1 LGHARSILLQASL
14 VDSRHRAASS
24 LTTKLTSRY
33 YPPPRPAPYRTPSS
47 SLDHQSR
54 TSNEPF
60 ARKNKEKRRG
70 KEKEKRERER
80 EEGKRKRRGK
90 EKEKR
95 EREREEGKIKRRGK
109 EKEKKGTGI

>member
-60 ARKNKEKRRG
+60 ARKNKEK
-70 KEKEKRERER
+70 EKRERER